1 MGPFITDCR
10 KKSMLEGRALD
21 GAQTMAEQGAMPAS
35 QAQRSE
41 GRAPL
46 SLPSRSR
53 WLSRCLAA
61 YLGVVLGV
69 CGCASGDRS
78 GDRSDHEPAE
88 AETEGDAGLLGFG
101 LIDQEQIEAADPALN
116 EAIAIALPQLPRKF
130 DPLDDLEP
138 WAARV
143 ADDLVFEGLVRRT
156 GDRYPWVEP
165 AIADRCEVDRE
176 YAVASV
182 VCHIPTGIRFHDGSE
197 LLVEDV
203 VYSLSYWLD
212 PRRVWDKQ
220 RRGLGNLER
229 VEIVDGP
236 PGSRERDPGRWVRIG
251 FGKREP
257 LALEA
262 LAAIKIVPR
271 NAHRGKE
278 KRFSQQPI
286 GTGPMAI
293 TSLGLDRIVLERF
306 ADYHDPERHAATG
319 KIVLR
324 AINDGAEALTAL
336 RRGDVHLL
344 PELAPVH
351 IPVELGKPGM
361 AGRFVAWLVSPPR
374 YDLLLWNLQSGVQ
387 AGPGVRAALH
397 DALPLSA
404 IAREVHGAPGLPVAA
419 PIDLH
424 EPTPI
429 DLDALADIKHGEPVR
444 GGLLPLP
451 SLDDDTQALIGAS
464 TALDALGW
472 TLAQQIRKRASG
484 PLRISLTWDGQS
496 GRPAQTVDRI
506 RMAWEAI
513 GVQVPEAK
521 ASWSYL
527 LTLLRK
533 AEFRAALVQFGGH
546 SDEDLHYLFHSRGSV
561 NLSGVSDEEL
571 DRALEDYRGAPDRSA
586 RDAAKQRIAER
597 LGQLR
602 AVSVLYAP
610 TQVMLAS
617 RRLIDVEFVDD
628 IPRLDRLALSPGA
641 IDWGQAAD

>member
-1 MGPFITDCR
+1 MTGPSARTSTLVLALAVGASGCGSGGGAGDQEGETEMG
-10 KKSMLEGRALD
+10 
-21 GAQTMAEQGAMPAS
+21 
-35 QAQRSE
+35 
-41 GRAPL
+41 
-46 SLPSRSR
+46 
-53 WLSRCLAA
+53 
-61 YLGVVLGV
+61 VLGV
-69 CGCASGDRS
+69 ELGDRATT
-78 GDRSDHEPAE
+78 D
-88 AETEGDAGLLGFG
+88 
-101 LIDQEQIEAADPALN
+101 AADPALN
-116 EAIAIALPQLPRKF
+116 EPIAIALPQLPRKF

-138 WAARV
+138 WAARI
-143 ADDLVFEGLVRRT
+143 ADDLVFEGLVRRS

-165 AIADRCEVDRE
+165 ALADRCEVDRE

-197 LLVEDV
+197 LDVDDV

-212 PRRVWDKQ
+212 PRRVWEKQ
-220 RRGLGNLER
+220 RRGLANLDS

-236 PGSRERDPGRWVRIG
+236 TGSNARDPGRWVRID
-251 FGKREP
+251 FDKREP

-262 LAAIKIVPR
+262 LATVKIVPR
-271 NAHRGKE
+271 DAHRGKE
-278 KRFSQQPI
+278 SRFSQQPI

-293 TSLGLDRIVLERF
+293 TSVGLDRVVLERF
-306 ADYHDPERHAATG
+306 PDFHDPARAAATG

-344 PELAPVH
+344 PEVAPVH

-361 AGRFVAWLVSPPR
+361 SGRFAAWLVSPPH

-387 AGPGVRAALH
+387 AGPELRAALH

-404 IAREVHGAPGLPVAA
+404 IAREVHGAPGLLVAA

-429 DLDALADIKHGEPVR
+429 DLDALEDIKLGEPVR

-451 SLDDDTQALIGAS
+451 SLDDDTRALIGAS
-464 TALDALGW
+464 ATLDALEWPLEQNIRTRPGG
-472 TLAQQIRKRASG
+472 TLRV
-484 PLRISLTWDGQS
+484 SLTWDGQS
-496 GRPAQTVDRI
+496 GRPAETVDHVSA
-506 RMAWEAI
+506 AWEAI
-513 GVQVPEAK
+513 GVQVPEAT
-521 ASWSYL
+521 ASWNFL

-533 AEFRAALVQFGGH
+533 GEFKAAVVHLGGH
-546 SDEDLHYLFHSRGSV
+546 SDEDLHALFHSRGAI
-561 NLSGVSDEEL
+561 NFAGIADEEL
-571 DRALEDYRGAPDRSA
+571 DRALEDYRGAPDRAA

-602 AVSVLYAP
+602 VVSVLYAP

-617 RRLIDVEFVDD
+617 RRLTGIEFVDD
-628 IPRLDRLALSPGA
+628 VPRLDRLALSPGA
-641 IDWGQAAD
+641 IDWGGDH